1 MLARGNQPATA
12 VPDHSIG
19 VRRPVHVPVRRVAR
33 PAGAGALRAM
43 IWRMRGVEGVPTSP
57 APRWSRRALLAVA
70 GLGAAG
76 ALTGC
81 RVRLEDDAPRVPLLP
96 TRQPIPDEGALLQA
110 LADARDLQAAA
121 AALGGARTATP
132 ARLAAVHARQVAVL
146 EQVLRS
152 ARVPQSSY
160 AATSS
165 PATSAGPAPAAPSP
179 SGSPT
184 TAVKPTRAA
193 LAQQE
198 ALAVQPGALTA
209 LAGASP
215 QHLPL
220 MAALTAQRAAAATLL
235 GGSVHWPASRVAPRA
250 AAPELL
256 AAVRS
261 ATYGLEV
268 VATQAGTAGRARAL
282 AVLATLRP
290 REEQLQALAGTD
302 AGAPPLGYRLPFAVT
317 TPASA
322 VRLARALFPDL
333 LLSVGSA
340 YGAGAGD
347 RPGLVGLVRW
357 SAQLQAQAGAWG
369 AAPTPF
375 PGLATP

>member
-1 MLARGNQPATA
+1 M
-12 VPDHSIG
+12 
-19 VRRPVHVPVRRVAR
+19 
-33 PAGAGALRAM
+33 AGAGARHAM

-57 APRWSRRALLAVA
+57 APRWSRRAVLAVA
-70 GLGAAG
+70 GVGAAA

-110 LADARDLQAAA
+110 LADTRDLQAAA
-121 AALGGARTATP
+121 AALVGARTP

-152 ARVPQSSY
+152 ARVPSASW
-160 AATSS
+160 AATPS
-165 PATSAGPAPAAPSP
+165 PTTSAGRIPAPPSP
-179 SGSPT
+179 SGSPS
-184 TAVKPTRAA
+184 AAAKPTRAA

-198 ALAVQPGALTA
+198 ALAMQPGALTA
-209 LAGASP
+209 LAGATP
-215 QHLPL
+215 AHLPL
-220 MAALTAQRAAAATLL
+220 LAALTAQRAAAVTLL
-235 GGSVHWPASRVAPRA
+235 GGSVHWAASSVAPRA
-250 AAPELL
+250 AAPGLL

-268 VATQAGTAGRARAL
+268 VAAQSGAAGRARAL

-290 REEQLQALAGTD
+290 REEQLQALAGAD
-302 AGAPPLGYRLPFAVT
+302 ADAPPLGYRLPFAVA

-322 VRLARALFPDL
+322 ARLARALLPDL

-340 YGAGAGD
+340 YGASAGD
-347 RPGLVGLVRW
+347 RAGLVGLVRW
-357 SAQLQAQAGAWG
+357 SAQLQGQAGAWG

-375 PGLATP
+375 PGLTTP

>member
-1 MLARGNQPATA
+1 
-12 VPDHSIG
+12 
-19 VRRPVHVPVRRVAR
+19 
-33 PAGAGALRAM
+33 M
-43 IWRMRGVEGVPTSP
+43 IWRMRGVEGEPTSP

-70 GLGAAG
+70 GLGAAA

-96 TRQPIPDEGALLQA
+96 TREPIPDEGALLQA
-110 LADARDLQAAA
+110 LADTRDLQAAA

-132 ARLAAVHARQVAVL
+132 ARLAAAHARQVAVL

-152 ARVPQSSY
+152 ARVPQASW
-160 AATSS
+160 AASPPPPSPAPTPTSTSS
-165 PATSAGPAPAAPSP
+165 GSSGPRP
-179 SGSPT
+179 
-184 TAVKPTRAA
+184 KPTRAA

-198 ALAVQPGALTA
+198 ALAVQPDALTA
-209 LAGASP
+209 LAGATP
-215 QHLPL
+215 AHLPL
-220 MAALTAQRAAAATLL
+220 LAALTAQRAAAATLL
-235 GGSVHWPASRVAPRA
+235 GGSVHWPASGVAPRT

-268 VATQAGTAGRARAL
+268 VAAQSGAAGRARAL

-290 REEQLQALAGTD
+290 REEQLQALAGAD

-317 TPASA
+317 TPTSA
-322 VRLARALFPDL
+322 ARLARELLPDL

-340 YGAGAGD
+340 YGASAGD

-357 SAQLQAQAGAWG
+357 SAQLQAQAAAWG

>member
-1 MLARGNQPATA
+1 ME
-12 VPDHSIG
+12 
-19 VRRPVHVPVRRVAR
+19 
-33 PAGAGALRAM
+33 GAGALHAM
-43 IWRMRGVEGVPTSP
+43 IWRMRGVEGEPTSP

-70 GLGAAG
+70 GLGAAA

-96 TRQPIPDEGALLQA
+96 TREPIPDEGALLKA
-110 LADARDLQAAA
+110 LADTRDLQAAA

-132 ARLAAVHARQVAVL
+132 ARLAAAHARQVAVL

-152 ARVPQSSY
+152 ARVPQASW
-160 AATSS
+160 AASPPSPAPTPTSTSS
-165 PATSAGPAPAAPSP
+165 GSSGPRP
-179 SGSPT
+179 
-184 TAVKPTRAA
+184 KPTRAA

-198 ALAVQPGALTA
+198 ALAVQPDALTA
-209 LAGASP
+209 LAGATP
-215 QHLPL
+215 AHLPL
-220 MAALTAQRAAAATLL
+220 LAALTAQRAAAATLL
-235 GGSVHWPASRVAPRA
+235 GGSVHWPASGVAPRA

-256 AAVRS
+256 AAARS

-268 VATQAGTAGRARAL
+268 VAAQSGAAGRARAL

-290 REEQLQALAGTD
+290 REEQLQALAGAD

-317 TPASA
+317 TPTSA
-322 VRLARALFPDL
+322 AKLARELLPDL

-340 YGAGAGD
+340 YGASAGD

-357 SAQLQAQAGAWG
+357 SAQLQAQAAAWG
-369 AAPTPF
+369 AARTPF